1 MGIEGAFSCSLV
13 QHGRAGSL
21 FASIGWSYRV
31 RCHRDQGLRPDSPG
45 GRPGR
50 RSLGPCGRLS
60 QVGNRHRNAPS
71 VRSNPWPPC
80 RKVEERGGRA
90 ESRYRGRRLTIT
102 PHDINS
108 IENPSS
114 RTDPTFAGG
123 RSCNAAVDAGE
134 AKTPVRRGRRPD
146 SWTRS
151 AIGGPDP
158 RFRASDVRTGRGS
171 PGVRRVRYPR
181 CRRRIRGN

>member
-45 GRPGR
+45 VRPGR

-134 AKTPVRRGRRPD
+134 AKTPVRRGPPTGLVDTKRDRRARPPIPSFGCQD
-146 SWTRS
+146 RAGITWRS
-151 AIGGPDP
+151 KSSIPEM
-158 RFRASDVRTGRGS
+158 S
-171 PGVRRVRYPR
+171 
-181 CRRRIRGN
+181 